1 MFVMECG
8 VASPPIHRQLQVSF
22 PTKITPLPRCKRSV
36 ASCFMMLVWL
46 VMETIDPLQ
55 PTLPPNDPNSEA
67 YATLIMYRH
76 STFKCY
82 GAAKC
87 IYFYQYNGAAVNKE
101 ILPRTHIFWV
111 FYSRRDCRLN
121 KDLNFM
127 ILWWWECHHHRKFI
141 LRSIVWQAIPP

>member
-8 VASPPIHRQLQVSF
+8 VASPPSHRQLQVSF

-55 PTLPPNDPNSEA
+55 PTLPLNDPNSEA
-67 YATLIMYRH
+67 YAKFIIYRH

-82 GAAKC
+82 GTTKH
-87 IYFYQYNGAAVNKE
+87 IYFFQYNGAAVKKE
-101 ILPRTHIFWV
+101 IFPRTQFFLGILPT
-111 FYSRRDCRLN
+111 SRLPTKQRPKL
-121 KDLNFM
+121 
-127 ILWWWECHHHRKFI
+127 
-141 LRSIVWQAIPP
+141 